1 MTNLL
6 IAGGHFKS
14 GGTVDAALLKSSQT
28 VDAPKFFRKRNSLP
42 RVKNFAEIIRETS

>member
-6 IAGGHFKS
+6 IADGHFKS
-14 GGTVDAALLKSSQT
+14 GGT

-42 RVKNFAEIIRETS
+42 RVKNFAEIIEETS